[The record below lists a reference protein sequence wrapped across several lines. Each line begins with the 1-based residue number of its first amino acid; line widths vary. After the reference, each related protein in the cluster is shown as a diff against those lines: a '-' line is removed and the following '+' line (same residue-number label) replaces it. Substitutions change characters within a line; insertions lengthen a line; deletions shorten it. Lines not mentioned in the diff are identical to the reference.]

1 MIDLSASA
9 VCMCLLRSAWVR
21 LRSVRSTWWCSAVYV
36 VVAAGFGWLAAAGT
50 PSSSRADVAVEVA
63 LTGFGFAQLALV
75 VLGVLAVSAEFGTG
89 SAMTALLAVPRRTAW
104 LAATTAVVAAWAAL
118 LTAVVALGCAVAAR
132 ALIAAPGGVSLT
144 DPAVLRELAL
154 QVAGGVLVTVL
165 AVGLG
170 ALLRAT
176 AGGVGLGIALVFV
189 LPPVLAVVGG
199 RWASVG
205 SQALPAL
212 RVGQES
218 FLAVATT
225 WPVGL
230 AVAAAWAVVV
240 WALGALLLE
249 RRDV

>member
-1 MIDLSASA
+1 MTALLASA
-9 VCMCLLRSAWVR
+9 WIR

-36 VVAAGFGWLAAAGT
+36 VVAGGFGWLAAAST

-89 SAMTALLAVPRRTAW
+89 SAVSALLAVPRRTAW
-104 LAATTAVVAAWAAL
+104 LAATTAVVTAWAVL
-118 LTAVVALGCAVAAR
+118 LTAVVAVACAVAAR
-132 ALIAAPGGVSLT
+132 ALVAVPGGVSLT
-144 DPAVLRELAL
+144 DPPVLREVGL
-154 QVAGGVLVTVL
+154 QVAGAVLVAVL

-170 ALLRAT
+170 ALLRST

-189 LPPVLAVVGG
+189 LPPVLAVAGG
-199 RWASVG
+199 RWASLA

-218 FLAVATT
+218 FLAVSTT

-230 AVAAAWAVVV
+230 AVTGAWAVGA
-240 WALGALLLE
+240 WGLGTLLLE

>member
-1 MIDLSASA
+1 MIDLTASG
-9 VCMCLLRSAWVR
+9 WIR

-89 SAMTALLAVPRRTAW
+89 SAVSALVAVPRRTAW
-104 LAATTAVVAAWAAL
+104 LAATTAVVVAWAAL
-118 LTAVVALGCAVAAR
+118 VTALVAVGCAVAAR
-132 ALIAAPGGVSLT
+132 ALVAVPGGVSLT
-144 DPAVLRELAL
+144 DPAVLQDLGL
-154 QVAGGVLVTVL
+154 QVAGAVLVTVL

-170 ALLRAT
+170 VLLRST

-189 LPPVLAVVGG
+189 LPPVLAVGG
-199 RWASVG
+199 SRWTSLG

-212 RVGQES
+212 RVGRES
-218 FLAVATT
+218 FLAVTTT

-230 AVAAAWAVVV
+230 AVAGAWAVGAWV
-240 WALGALLLE
+240 LGALLLE
-249 RRDV
+249 RRDL